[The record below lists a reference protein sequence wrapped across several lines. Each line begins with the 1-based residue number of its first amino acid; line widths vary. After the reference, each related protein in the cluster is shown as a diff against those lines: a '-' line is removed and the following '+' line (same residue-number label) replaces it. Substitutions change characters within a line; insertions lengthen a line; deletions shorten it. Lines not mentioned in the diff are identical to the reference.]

1 MQSGGNQILSH
12 MMWNKI
18 ELQKLTRDRG
28 DYRQNNITEINSGI
42 EMMLS
47 QNWVARRPSEEKEI
61 VTARSHV
68 ESRVHRQSLVYG
80 NANGM
85 SVVKIF
91 LSLQREVKMNVALL

>member
-47 QNWVARRPSEEKEI
+47 QNWVARRPSEEK
-61 VTARSHV
+61 
-68 ESRVHRQSLVYG
+68 
-80 NANGM
+80 
-85 SVVKIF
+85 
-91 LSLQREVKMNVALL
+91 